1 MNNSNIAIKNPEDV
15 CFNCLKE
22 TKVNKIY
29 IDSLG
34 YSSGFDNFSTRINLC
49 DDCIK
54 QTNKD
59 WWKLEK
65 KQCDWDDTPES
76 EDNYNKFFKYKYED
90 EILAYV
96 KQLPLAGQELFYSRF
111 AYGACADNYMSGQDW
126 IDYRLGIL
134 PHEKCKEYGYFSP
147 QEKEAYNKKFPICDK
162 VKFIIYEDGSKG
174 CRCPFGAFGNKDGT
188 SEGYQTQ
195 SDCYECKMFKTRDG
209 NIETITKED
218 FDIYELQNKLAL
230 KLLLKNQLK
239 NVKC

>member
-34 YSSGFDNFSTRINLC
+34 YGSGFDNFSTRINLC

-111 AYGACADNYMSGQDW
+111 AYGICADSYMSGQDW

-134 PHEKCKEYGYFSP
+134 PHENVRNMVIFTTKKMHTIKNFLFVIKLSLLYMKMVVKDVVVHLVHLVIKMELPKDIKHNQVVMNAKCLK
-147 QEKEAYNKKFPICDK
+147 QEMAI
-162 VKFIIYEDGSKG
+162 
-174 CRCPFGAFGNKDGT
+174 
-188 SEGYQTQ
+188 
-195 SDCYECKMFKTRDG
+195 
-209 NIETITKED
+209 
-218 FDIYELQNKLAL
+218 
-230 KLLLKNQLK
+230 
-239 NVKC
+239 